1 LSVAADGNVHAMTLF
16 LILSLLIV
24 VVAVVAAGG
33 FFGPRSRTH
42 IIERGYAARPYA
54 DDAVEEIVEEPV
66 TTRRVVRR
74 RVIR

>member
-1 LSVAADGNVHAMTLF
+1 MTLF
-16 LILSLLIV
+16 LILALLIV

-42 IIERGYAARPYA
+42 IIERGYATRPYA
-54 DDAVEEIVEEPV
+54 DDGVEEVVEEPV

-74 RVIR
+74 RRVIR